1 MEVEIRQP
9 GYLPWQA
16 GLLQQALKLKQQQRL
31 PHALLI
37 EAGSAQDMQEFIW
50 QLSMLL
56 LCEAPQ
62 GSDFCDRCEACKL
75 MRDNTYSDFRYV
87 TLEYDEKKKKMN
99 KNINIEQTRNLIHEV
114 FLTRRF
120 KRLKIAA
127 IYPAEKMN
135 SSSANSLLKT
145 LEEPA
150 NEVLLILVSHS
161 PGRLPVTIRSRCQYW
176 EIPRASTQQAEDWL
190 QQQGVSTEDSLLYL
204 DFASGDPA
212 LALLMKQ
219 QGFAGIVDQF
229 RSQFAGYLRGDN
241 SVSALSSSLSSSQP
255 SSIRRLIDMTLSAYA
270 YQYSGL
276 NSRGEPVDKANP
288 VCARA
293 VLSLQTRARRQL
305 QVEDNNLNLQLQLE
319 DVLISLKQIIL
330 RRSN

>member
-16 GLLQQALKLKQQQRL
+16 GLLQRALKLKQQQRL

-37 EAGSAQDMQEFIW
+37 EAGSAQDMKEFIW

-56 LCEAPQ
+56 LCEAPE
-62 GSDFCDRCEACKL
+62 GSDFCGRCEACKL
-75 MRDNTYSDFRYV
+75 MRANTYSDFRYV
-87 TLEYDEKKKKMN
+87 TIEYNEKTKKIN

-135 SSSANSLLKT
+135 NASANSLLKT

-150 NEVLLILVSHS
+150 DEVLLILVSHN
-161 PGRLPVTIRSRCQYW
+161 PGRLPVTIRSRCQHW
-176 EIPRASTQQAEDWL
+176 EIPAATVEQAESWL
-190 QQQGVSTEDSLLYL
+190 QQQGVSADESRQYL
-204 DFASGDPA
+204 DYAVGDPV
-212 LALLMKQ
+212 LALQMKQ
-219 QGFAGIVDQF
+219 QDFAALVDKF
-229 RSQFAGYLRGDN
+229 KTLFAGYLRGEN
-241 SVSALSSSLSSSQP
+241 SVSALGASLSSSEP
-255 SSIRRLIDMTLSAYA
+255 AAIRRLVEMTLTAYA

-276 NSRGEPVDKANP
+276 NARGEAIDKIDPA
-288 VCARA
+288 CAQA
-293 VLSLQTRARRQL
+293 VLSLQTQARRQL

-319 DVLISLKQIIL
+319 DVLISLKRIIL
-330 RRSN
+330 RRSD